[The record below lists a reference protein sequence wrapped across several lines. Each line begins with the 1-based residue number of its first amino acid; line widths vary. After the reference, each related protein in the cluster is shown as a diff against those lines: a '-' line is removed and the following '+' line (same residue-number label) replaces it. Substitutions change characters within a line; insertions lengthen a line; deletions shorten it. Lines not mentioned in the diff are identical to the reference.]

1 MEAEFYSKGSFLCLD
16 GPAKK
21 AGRDH
26 SNVKVCFTC
35 RDNEFLRK
43 VITKIAEDPE
53 CYWVKIS
60 TKPRDGMFL
69 GRCFFSTKDLAARTW
84 AKYKT
89 HPRLMV
95 NLQDDDFT
103 SRFREQVASWKDKPE
118 DALD

>member
-1 MEAEFYSKGSFLCLD
+1 MEPEFYANGSFLCLD

-26 SNVKVCFTC
+26 ANMKVCFTC
-35 RDNEFLRK
+35 RDSNFLKALLFK
-43 VITKIAEDPE
+43 VSRDED
-53 CYWVKIS
+53 CYWVKMS

-69 GRCFFSTKDLAARTW
+69 GRCFFTTKERAACLW

-95 NLQDDDFT
+95 TLQDDDFALA
-103 SRFREQVASWKDKPE
+103 FRGLVVSWKDKPD
-118 DALD
+118 DALE